1 MNRLVLLL
9 TLICAITA
17 APAHAAPP
25 RADTLFL
32 NGNVYT
38 GSDRQPRAQAIAVAG
53 GKILYVGN
61 DAGAK
66 RLRGPSTRIVDLKG
80 ATVLPGLT
88 DAHCHLSGI
97 GFREMTFNL
106 EGCSSLDDFLAR
118 VKARCEAAEPGAWIT
133 GRGWIE
139 TFWTPQAFPT
149 REQLDAVSPKNP
161 VALERADGHAV
172 VANSLALKL
181 AGIDRNTAAPQGGE
195 IMKDKVTGEPNGMV
209 LDNAQNLLYA
219 VVPAPTADEV
229 SRSIVTGANRSV
241 ALGWCQIQNAGSMPD
256 EAALIERL
264 VQDGKVKLRI
274 YNAISGPSAGATAL
288 IERGA
293 IVDGANPRFTQRT
306 IKVHFDGA
314 LGSKGA
320 ALLEKYSD
328 YDTSGFVTLTEEQLM
343 PMFVAA
349 LRAGIQVE
357 THAIGDRANRLTL
370 DYYEKAM
377 RAVPPAERKVAVPRW
392 RIEHAQILHPADI
405 PRFAKLDIIASMQPS
420 HAIGDLY
427 FAKSRLGL
435 ERLEGAYAWQS
446 LLKSGAIIA
455 GGSDAPVEQ
464 GAPMIE
470 FYAAVTRMDL
480 KGKSGEGWHLEQAVS
495 RETALK
501 MFTIWP
507 AFAAFEEKLKG
518 TIEVGKLADL
528 TVLSADIMKI
538 PAPQILT
545 TTCVMT
551 VIGGEIVYEARP

>member
-1 MNRLVLLL
+1 V
-9 TLICAITA
+9 
-17 APAHAAPP
+17 PALASKPT
-25 RADTLFL
+25 ADTLFL

-38 GSDRQPRAQAIAVAG
+38 GNPRQPRARAIGVAA
-53 GKILYVGN
+53 GKIIYVGN
-61 DAGAK
+61 DAGAR
-66 RLRGPSTRIVDLKG
+66 RLTGTSTKTVDLKG

-106 EGCSSLDDFLAR
+106 EGCTSLDDFLAR
-118 VKARCEAAEPGAWIT
+118 VKARCEAAEPGTWIT

-149 REQLDAVSPKNP
+149 REQLDAVSPGNP
-161 VALERADGHAV
+161 VALDRADGHAI

-181 AGIDRNTAAPQGGE
+181 SGIDRNTAAPQGGE
-195 IMKDKVTGEPNGMV
+195 IMKDAATGEPNGMV
-209 LDNAQNLLYA
+209 LDNAQNLLLA
-219 VVPAPTADEV
+219 VIPAPTPDEV

-241 ALGWCQIQNAGSMPD
+241 AFGWCQIQNAGSMPE
-256 EAALIERL
+256 EAQQIESL
-264 VQDGKVKLRI
+264 VRSGHVKLRI
-274 YNAISGPSAGATAL
+274 YNAISGPTPGATSL
-288 IERGA
+288 IEKGA
-293 IVDGANPRFTQRT
+293 AVDAANPRFTQRT

-328 YDTSGFVTLTEEQLM
+328 YDTSGFVTLNEDQLM

-357 THAIGDRANRLTL
+357 THAIGDRANRLIL
-370 DYYEKAM
+370 DYYEKAF
-377 RAVPPAERKVAVPRW
+377 RAVPPSERKVADPRW
-392 RIEHAQILHPADI
+392 RVEHAQVIHPNDI
-405 PRFAKLDIIASMQPS
+405 PRFAKLGVIPSMQPS
-420 HAIGDLY
+420 HAIADLY

-435 ERLEGAYAWQS
+435 ERLAGAYAWQR
-446 LLKSGAIIA
+446 LLKTGVIIA

-470 FYAAVTRMDL
+470 FYAAVTRTDL

-507 AFAAFEEKLKG
+507 AYAAFEEKVKG

-528 TVLSADIMKI
+528 TVLSADIMKV
-538 PAPQILT
+538 PAPEILK

-551 VIGGEIVYEARP
+551 VIGGEIVYEAKR

>member
-1 MNRLVLLL
+1 MNRLLLAL
-9 TLICAITA
+9 LFLAVPGLPASAA
-17 APAHAAPP
+17 APV
-25 RADTLFL
+25 ADTLFV

-38 GSDRQPRAQAIAVAG
+38 GNDRQPRARAIAVAAG
-53 GKILYVGN
+53 RMIYVGN
-61 DAGAK
+61 DAGARRHAGRATK
-66 RLRGPSTRIVDLKG
+66 IVDLKG

-106 EGCSSLDDFLAR
+106 EGCVSLDDFLAR
-118 VKARCEAAEPGAWIT
+118 VKARCDAAEPGTWIT

-149 REQLDAVSPKNP
+149 RQQLDAVSPRNP

-181 AGIDRNTAAPQGGE
+181 AGIDRNTVAPQGGE
-195 IMKDKVTGEPNGMV
+195 IMKEANTGEPNGMV
-209 LDNAQNLLYA
+209 LDNAQNLLMA
-219 VVPAPTADEV
+219 VIPAPTPGEV
-229 SRSIVTGANRSV
+229 AKSIMTGADRSV
-241 ALGWCQIQNAGSMPD
+241 SLGWCQIQNAGSMPD
-256 EAALIERL
+256 EARLIEGL
-264 VQDGKVKLRI
+264 VRDGKVKLRI
-274 YNAISGPSAGATAL
+274 YNAISGPGDGATSL
-288 IERGA
+288 IQNGA
-293 IVDGANPRFTQRT
+293 TVDAANPRFTQRT

-328 YDTSGFVTLTEEQLM
+328 YDTSGFVTLNEDQLM

-357 THAIGDRANRLTL
+357 THAIGDRANRLIL
-370 DYYEKAM
+370 DYYEKAF
-377 RAVPPAERKVAVPRW
+377 RSVPPSERKIADPRW
-392 RIEHAQILHPADI
+392 RVEHAQIVHPADI
-405 PRFAKLDIIASMQPS
+405 PRFAKLGVIPSMQPS

-435 ERLEGAYAWQS
+435 ERLAGAYAWQS

-470 FYAAVTRMDL
+470 FYAAVTRKDL

-507 AFAAFEEKLKG
+507 AYAAFEEKVKG

-528 TVLSADIMKI
+528 TVLSADIMKV
-538 PAPQILT
+538 PAPEILKT
-545 TTCVMT
+545 KCVMT
-551 VIGGEIVYEARP
+551 VIGGEVVYEAKR

>member
-1 MNRLVLLL
+1 MNRVLPLLLLLVLGLVP
-9 TLICAITA
+9 ARA
-17 APAHAAPP
+17 AGPT
-25 RADTLFL
+25 ADTVFL

-38 GSDRQPRAQAIAVAG
+38 GNPRQPRARAVAVAAG
-53 GKILYVGN
+53 RILYVGT
-61 DAGAK
+61 DAGAR
-66 RLRGPSTRIVDLKG
+66 RLAGPSTRVVDLKG

-106 EGCSSLDDFLAR
+106 EGCTSLDDFLAR
-118 VKARCEAAEPGAWIT
+118 VKARCDAAEPGSWIT

-161 VALERADGHAV
+161 VALERADGHAI

-181 AGIDRNTAAPQGGE
+181 AGIDRKTAAPQGGE
-195 IMKDKVTGEPNGMV
+195 IMKNPATGEPNGMV
-209 LDNAQNLLYA
+209 LDNAQNLLLA
-219 VVPAPTADEV
+219 VIPAPTADEV

-241 ALGWCQIQNAGSMPD
+241 ALGWCQIQNAGSSPE
-256 EAALIERL
+256 EAQQIASL
-264 VQDGKVKLRI
+264 VRSGQVKLRI
-274 YNAISGPSAGATAL
+274 YNAISGPTPGATSL
-288 IERGA
+288 IEKGA
-293 IVDGANPRFTQRT
+293 TIDPSNPRFTQRT

-328 YDTSGFVTLTEEQLM
+328 YDTSGFVTLNEDQLM
-343 PMFVAA
+343 PMFVGA

-357 THAIGDRANRLTL
+357 THAIGDRANRLIL
-370 DYYEKAM
+370 DYYEMAF
-377 RAVPPAERKVAVPRW
+377 RAVPPAERKVADPRW
-392 RIEHAQILHPADI
+392 RVEHAQVIHPNDI
-405 PRFAKLDIIASMQPS
+405 PRFAKLGVIPSMQPS

-435 ERLEGAYAWQS
+435 DRLAGAYAWQS
-446 LLKSGAIIA
+446 LLKTGAIIA

-470 FYAAVTRMDL
+470 FYAAVTRTDL

-501 MFTIWP
+501 MSP
-507 AFAAFEEKLKG
+507 
-518 TIEVGKLADL
+518 
-528 TVLSADIMKI
+528 
-538 PAPQILT
+538 
-545 TTCVMT
+545 
-551 VIGGEIVYEARP
+551 RP

>member
-1 MNRLVLLL
+1 MNRLLLL
-9 TLICAITA
+9 LALICAVPA
-17 APAHAAPP
+17 APAQAAPP
-25 RADTLFL
+25 VADILFL

-53 GKILYVGN
+53 GKILFVGN
-61 DAGAK
+61 DGGAK
-66 RLRGPSTRIVDLKG
+66 RLRGPSTRVVDLKG

-118 VKARCEAAEPGAWIT
+118 VKARCEAAEPGAWVT

-139 TFWTPQAFPT
+139 TFWTPQVFPT

-181 AGIDRNTAAPQGGE
+181 AGIDRNTVAPQGGE

-209 LDNAQNLLYA
+209 LDNAGNLLLA
-219 VVPAPTADEV
+219 VIPAPTPDEV
-229 SRSIVTGANRSV
+229 SKSIVTGANRSV

-264 VQDGKVKLRI
+264 VKDGKVKLRI
-274 YNAISGPSAGATAL
+274 YNAISGPGPGATAL

-293 IVDGANPRFTQRT
+293 TIDAANPRFTQRT

-377 RAVPPAERKVAVPRW
+377 RAVPPAERKVASPRW
-392 RIEHAQILHPADI
+392 RIEHAQVIHPADI
-405 PRFAKLDIIASMQPS
+405 PRFAKLDVIASMQPS

-435 ERLEGAYAWQS
+435 ARLEGAYAWQS

-470 FYAAVTRMDL
+470 FYAAVTRTDL

-551 VIGGEIVYEARP
+551 VIGGEIVYEAMR